1 MRTSDTDRTSDTV
14 TASDTDKLET
24 TLGAGRRVTLSL
36 PPTDAPWA
44 AGGVGALRAVPPTHT
59 EHDEN
64 PPPLPEE
71 PALPLSVAM
80 LGLGI

>member
-1 MRTSDTDRTSDTV
+1 MP
-14 TASDTDKLET
+14 
-24 TLGAGRRVTLSL
+24 AGGPRKRRVTLSL

-59 EHDEN
+59 EHDED
-64 PPPLPEE
+64 PPRLPEE